1 MTTIT
6 PQKKS
11 KYLCDYCKYITNNKN
26 DYIKHLFTSKH
37 INLDNQT
44 EKSINEQT
52 PLIQTNEF
60 EHHYVP
66 KLKNLL
72 RKCCIYSKCYL
83 RIFDGLQGEYKDAMG
98 EMLLHNAAISISTF
112 KTVLKSAGLK
122 VTFGS
127 TSAGILSGSKLV
139 KVEENISG
147 TSSSN
152 IIVHEIELNEIRGRI
167 RSRYYIF
174 KCGPLYFREETINIA
189 ILE

>member
-1 MTTIT
+1 MTDDFSESQPSICI
-6 PQKKS
+6 PRVF
-11 KYLCDYCKYITNNKN
+11 
-26 DYIKHLFTSKH
+26 IKHLSTLKH
-37 INLDNQT
+37 INLDKPT

-52 PLIQTNEF
+52 PLIQTDEF
-60 EHHYVP
+60 EYHYVP

-83 RIFDGLQGEYKDAMG
+83 RVFDGLQGEYKDAMG
-98 EMLLHNAAISISTF
+98 EMVLHNAVISISTF

-127 TSAGILSGSKLV
+127 TSAGILAGSQLIKI
-139 KVEENISG
+139 EENISG
-147 TSSSN
+147 TSSPN
-152 IIVHEIELNEIRGRI
+152 IVVHEIELNESRGRI

-174 KCGPLYFREETINIA
+174 KSGPLYFREESINIA